1 MADYDDST
9 LKGMLAGGKARLNLV
24 RHLLYVGDRI
34 HTDAVS
40 RCIAAPAPHGSD
52 KHPGH
57 LIVTDRQ
64 FVYVPDDEEPVAL
77 RYAEVQAVAFLKQQ
91 REWRIVEIRMK
102 SGELWAI
109 TVLPQSARI
118 AKRWI
123 KKANPEALTRDPTG
137 NSGNS
142 PNAG

>member
-9 LKGMLAGGKARLNLV
+9 LKGMLAGGKARLDLV
-24 RHLLYVGDRI
+24 RHLLYVGDQI

-40 RCIAAPAPHGSD
+40 YCVAAPPPHGSD

-57 LIVTDRQ
+57 LIVTGRQ
-64 FVYVPDDEEPVAL
+64 FVYVPDDEDPVAVS
-77 RYAEVQAVAFLKQQ
+77 YAAVQAVAFLKQERQ
-91 REWRIVEIRMK
+91 WRIVEFRMNN
-102 SGELWAI
+102 GDLWAI

-123 KKANPEALTRDPTG
+123 KKANPEALTRDPTE
-137 NSGNS
+137 
-142 PNAG
+142 